1 MLREIINEGDNNKKN
16 KRNKYQQLVINYN
29 SFKPSNKFLKVNQK
43 SKINNIS
50 TNKIKTQ
57 RSSSVGSQQN
67 SLKNTIN
74 NVPFYQNI
82 STSMN
87 SFQNIINY
95 NTNSPI
101 LNNKAFSSE
110 NSINENDI
118 IYNNN
123 NNKDLLKEENHIRV
137 NLVEK
142 KFNRTNSCNNLL
154 NNLNNQSSPSLNNKN
169 LSVSNSD
176 DKIQLL

>member
-1 MLREIINEGDNNKKN
+1 MLREFINEGDNNKKY
-16 KRNKYQQLVINYN
+16 KRNIYQQLVRNYN
-29 SFKPSNKFLKVNQK
+29 PFKPSKNFLKVQK

-74 NVPFYQNI
+74 NIPFNQNI
-82 STSMN
+82 SNSMN
-87 SFQNIINY
+87 SFQNIMNY

-101 LNNKAFSSE
+101 LKNKAFSSE

-118 IYNNN
+118 IYNSNN
-123 NNKDLLKEENHIRV
+123 NNKDLLKEENHIHI

-142 KFNRTNSCNNLL
+142 NLIEL
-154 NNLNNQSSPSLNNKN
+154 IL
-169 LSVSNSD
+169 V
-176 DKIQLL
+176 IIY